1 MSTRFSLCL
10 RQVSSRVTTSSG
22 RVPTFRASLVY
33 VIAAFIKFTGRSDRD
48 QYSLS
53 IADLRSTSPA
63 VGASDAR
70 RRCDGPVHSIRA
82 WQTIYIPSECVG
94 SGASY
99 EFQLIYVAASID
111 WNQYTLLMNV
121 TWPNP
126 SAEFSNYYHKTSGS
140 WFDLWTQSLAT
151 GTLPPGEASDVREY
165 QLRCEEVQQHEQ
177 QLSSVQNIQA
187 LIIQAVQRG
196 ARFRTSHKEGGTDIF
211 WRGGHYVR
219 SDFGENP
226 SDQRYRHESKFLA
239 MLFQFFQGEV
249 IRNAPHGS
257 LSELDAWRLILR
269 QLKTNSD

>member
-1 MSTRFSLCL
+1 MSS
-10 RQVSSRVTTSSG
+10 QHSSS
-22 RVPTFRASLVY
+22 SLVE
-33 VIAAFIKFTGRSDRD
+33 ATATSTAFRLPICD
-48 QYSLS
+48 
-53 IADLRSTSPA
+53 P
-63 VGASDAR
+63 R
-70 RRCDGPVHSIRA
+70 RPLLVQAMLEGDVMVPF
-82 WQTIYIPSECVG
+82 IPSEPGRPFIFRANASVV
-94 SGASY
+94 GASY